1 MDPVAQAAE
10 PRGEESTPSRV
21 RMAAPP
27 CHRATDV
34 ALRVAVPR
42 DAAGDLHA
50 GVRSKLDGRDGVDV
64 LDVDVV
70 GLRPRLNDLTVEV
83 DASVRLAP
91 GAEVADLTE
100 VVGVSAARPRERTAT
115 DRDR

>member
-1 MDPVAQAAE
+1 
-10 PRGEESTPSRV
+10 
-21 RMAAPP
+21 MAAPP

-50 GVRSKLDGRDGVDV
+50 GVRSKLEGRDGVDV
-64 LDVDVV
+64 GRVDVV
-70 GLRPRLNDLTVEV
+70 DLRPRLNDLAVEV
-83 DASVRLAP
+83 VASVRLAP
-91 GAEVADLTE
+91 DAEVADLTD
-100 VVGVSAARPRERTAT
+100 VVGVAEARPRERAVT

>member
-1 MDPVAQAAE
+1 
-10 PRGEESTPSRV
+10 
-21 RMAAPP
+21 MAAPP

-42 DAAGDLHA
+42 DAAGDLRA

-64 LDVDVV
+64 TDVDVV
-70 GLRPRLNDLTVEV
+70 DLRPRLNDLAVEV

-91 GAEVADLTE
+91 DAEVADLTD
-100 VVGVSAARPRERTAT
+100 VVGVSEARPRERAAT
-115 DRDR
+115 DGDR